1 MKNFFLKL
9 TLAVILLSASA
20 AGTNAVE
27 NNNSHKLV
35 ADRDQVNFIC
45 PRCSSTKYE
54 LVFDEEGHGI
64 AYRCR
69 NCGYTKPY
77 NEDKE

>member
-27 NNNSHKLV
+27 NNNLHKLV

-54 LVFDEEGHGI
+54 LVFDEEGHGL

-77 NEDKE
+77 NEDKG

>member
-27 NNNSHKLV
+27 NNNLHKLV
-35 ADRDQVNFIC
+35 ADRDQVSIIC
-45 PRCSSTKYE
+45 PICEQCNWTCVYVPGSDTEIDYIVCNVCHYE
-54 LVFDEEGHGI
+54 RDFD
-64 AYRCR
+64 
-69 NCGYTKPY
+69 N
-77 NEDKE
+77 

>member
-27 NNNSHKLV
+27 NNNLHKLV
-35 ADRDQVNFIC
+35 ADRDQVSIIC
-45 PRCSSTKYE
+45 PVCGQCDWTCVYVPGSDTEIDYIVCNVCHYE
-54 LVFDEEGHGI
+54 RDFD
-64 AYRCR
+64 
-69 NCGYTKPY
+69 N
-77 NEDKE
+77 

>member
-35 ADRDQVNFIC
+35 ADRDQVYINCPIC
-45 PRCSSTKYE
+45 GQ
-54 LVFDEEGHGI
+54 FDWTCHYVPGSDTVI
-64 AYRCR
+64 DYIVC
-69 NCGYTKPY
+69 NKCGYEKDFE
-77 NEDKE
+77 N

>member
-27 NNNSHKLV
+27 NNNLHKLV
-35 ADRDQVNFIC
+35 ADRDQVSILCPIC
-45 PRCSSTKYE
+45 EQCNWTCVYVPGSDTEIDYIVCNVCHYE
-54 LVFDEEGHGI
+54 RDFD
-64 AYRCR
+64 
-69 NCGYTKPY
+69 N
-77 NEDKE
+77 

>member
-27 NNNSHKLV
+27 NNNLHKLV
-35 ADRDQVNFIC
+35 ADRDQVSIIC
-45 PRCSSTKYE
+45 PICEQCNWTCVYVPGSDTEINYIVCNVCHYE
-54 LVFDEEGHGI
+54 RDFD
-64 AYRCR
+64 
-69 NCGYTKPY
+69 N
-77 NEDKE
+77 